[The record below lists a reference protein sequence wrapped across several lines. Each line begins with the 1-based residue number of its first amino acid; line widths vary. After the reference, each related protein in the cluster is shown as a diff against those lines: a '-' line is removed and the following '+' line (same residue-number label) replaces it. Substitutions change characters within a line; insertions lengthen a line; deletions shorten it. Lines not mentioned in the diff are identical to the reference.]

1 MKHLLLS
8 SGINLSNLKSSSAF
22 IFLAAF
28 FAPIKASM
36 IAVGVII
43 TLDFIFGLMA
53 AKKRKEKIESK
64 KMSRTLVKM
73 LVYQLLVIS
82 AHLCEHY
89 LVDFIPFTQI
99 TLGFIAIIE
108 FYSIGEAFTT
118 ITGENFISYAKSI
131 IMAKLKDK
139 FPEVNDDFKNN
150 DESNI

>member
-1 MKHLLLS
+1 MEKLLTTL
-8 SGINLSNLKSSSAF
+8 GINLSNLKANSAV
-22 IFLAAF
+22 IFLTAF

-43 TLDFIFGLMA
+43 TLDFIFGIMA

-73 LVYQLLVIS
+73 LVYQMLIIS

-118 ITGENFISYAKSI
+118 ITGQNFISYAKNI
-131 IMAKLKDK
+131 IMAKLKDR
-139 FPEVNDDFKNN
+139 FPEVNDDINKK
-150 DESNI
+150 D